1 MPKPIKTLN
10 REIIDAKKYNM
21 PFPRDVKN
29 LSKYNSD
36 RTQVGAEVSRWL
48 QYCYAIHILIF

>member
-1 MPKPIKTLN
+1 MLN
-10 REIIDAKKYNM
+10 REIIDTKKYNM

-36 RTQVGAEVSRWL
+36 KRKLVL
-48 QYCYAIHILIF
+48 K

>member
-1 MPKPIKTLN
+1 MN